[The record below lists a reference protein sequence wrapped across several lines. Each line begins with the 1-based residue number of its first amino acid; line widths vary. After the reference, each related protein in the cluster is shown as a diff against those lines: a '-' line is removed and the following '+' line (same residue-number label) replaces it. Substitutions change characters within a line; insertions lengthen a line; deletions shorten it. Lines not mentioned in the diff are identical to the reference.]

1 MNFNK
6 AIKIL
11 KRDSNLVSIA
21 KNESK
26 QNITKYIAMNYANLM
41 AFINNNMLDVF
52 YILSQKKE
60 FLDARLEELKP
71 LSELVKYKKKVKA
84 NA

>member
-1 MNFNK
+1 MNFNN

-11 KRDSNLVSIA
+11 KKDSNLVSIA

-41 AFINNNMLDVF
+41 AFINNNMLDVL

-71 LSELVKYKKKVKA
+71 LSELMKYKKKVKA
-84 NA
+84 TA